1 MDVRRIAVEF
11 RRAFVKTLCRRAF
24 LVVAAMLSPWSALG
38 CGAPRPGTGGAGT
51 PETSATDFLALSARL
66 TGRTN
71 LDAAAAAT
79 YLGALNA
86 NARYRPVLADL
97 VRDGKAATPA
107 HVELERE
114 IITAWYTGTYTID
127 GVPRVAT
134 YAGALMWTVFGRPA
148 PGICAGPTGFWS
160 DPPSTRVNG

>member
-1 MDVRRIAVEF
+1 
-11 RRAFVKTLCRRAF
+11 
-24 LVVAAMLSPWSALG
+24 MLSPWSAVR
-38 CGAPRPGTGGAGT
+38 CGAPRQATAGAGA
-51 PETSATDFLALSARL
+51 PETSAADFLALSSRL

-71 LDAAAAAT
+71 LDDAAAAT
-79 YLGALNA
+79 YLGAFNA
-86 NARYRPVLADL
+86 DGKYRPLLVDL

-134 YAGALMWTVFGRPA
+134 YAGALMWTVFGRPS
-148 PGICAGPTGFWS
+148 PGLCAGQTGFWS
-160 DPPSTRVNG
+160 SPPSTRVNG